1 VNHQRSAKKR
11 SAPTVALTVM
21 SAIVPERPSGWAN
34 KASTNELAPRPTR
47 LVIRPTARSESA
59 RAPGTWKVNRCWAAF
74 PTMVDTSQAVML
86 ATCAPTRPDINA
98 YSPSWVAVASEPTA
112 LNRKP

>member
-1 VNHQRSAKKR
+1 MNHQRSAKKR
-11 SAPTVALTVM
+11 SAPTAALTAIR
-21 SAIVPERPSGWAN
+21 AIVPERPSGWASS
-34 KASTNELAPRPTR
+34 ASTNELAPRPAR

-74 PTMVDTSQAVML
+74 PTMVDTSQAVMF
-86 ATCAPTRPDINA
+86 ATCAPTRPDSSA

-112 LNRKP
+112 VNRTP